1 MTIKILKF
9 LFLEKINKWKLK
21 LPLNSVT
28 QNPANTM
35 ITGDGRL

>member
-9 LFLEKINKWKLK
+9 LFIEKKIKWKLK
-21 LPLNSVT
+21 LPLNYVT
-28 QNPANTM
+28 RNPANAM